1 MTTFI
6 KTLFYPNLQ
15 HILREKQYEQF
26 KKTNQK
32 HGAYSS
38 KKHR

>member
-15 HILREKQYEQF
+15 QILREKYYEQL
-26 KKTNQK
+26 KK
-32 HGAYSS
+32 HGANTS